1 MSLNPVFWMFGL
13 FSHPGQLAP
22 QARRPSRGSDT
33 ASLSQP
39 AKAQSTK
46 VQPTAS
52 SGSTRHDP
60 ALTLITSA
68 LTTAATPTRAQPASL
83 GERID
88 ALQRTLLPVT
98 TDPGNALV
106 AGTGATEPDDSPDH
120 SNADLL
126 ASSIQIGPRS
136 DTQTSN
142 ATDRQASATL
152 ASAGQTADPETP
164 TAIAAEIAGAAELLR
179 SLVTPSLPETEATAV
194 GALLD
199 EAARLL
205 AEMPAAVPSC
215 SVSAKRGRPQMP
227 LSSRLYQVQ
236 KVNRAKAQRLQAKSI
251 AHIGEGE
258 ASPKR
263 ARPVHSDAGPKRATA
278 KLAHPQRLI
287 ATIATRTQPAPGLEV
302 TAVAALAGPAFTK
315 AAA

>member
-22 QARRPSRGSDT
+22 QARRPSRGSET
-33 ASLSQP
+33 ARLSQP
-39 AKAQSTK
+39 AKAQSADALA
-46 VQPTAS
+46 TAS
-52 SGSTRHDP
+52 TGSTRHDP

-68 LTTAATPTRAQPASL
+68 LTVAATPARAQPASL

-106 AGTGATEPDDSPDH
+106 AGTGETEPDDSPGH

-126 ASSIQIGPRS
+126 ASSIQIEPQS
-136 DTQTSN
+136 ATQTSN
-142 ATDRQASATL
+142 ANDRQASAAL
-152 ASAGQTADPETP
+152 APAGQTTDLETP
-164 TAIAAEIAGAAELLR
+164 TAIAAEITGAAELLR

-205 AEMPAAVPSC
+205 AEMPVAVPTR
-215 SVSAKRGRPQMP
+215 SVSAKRGRPQLP

-236 KVNRAKAQRLQAKSI
+236 KVNRAKAQRPPAKSI
-251 AHIGEGE
+251 ARIGEGE
-258 ASPKR
+258 ASPQR
-263 ARPVHSDAGPKRATA
+263 ARPVHSLARPKPASA

-287 ATIATRTQPAPGLEV
+287 ATNVARSQPAPISDAIAI
-302 TAVAALAGPAFTK
+302 TALIEPALIK